1 MTGAFAQAL
10 RSQGFALVSNDYG
23 HHTLVLLGTHADIR
37 VATSN
42 TAALIERHGPDGTY
56 SVMLSHVPD
65 DVAVR
70 IVEVLRGVSR

>member
-1 MTGAFAQAL
+1 MTAGFVHAL
-10 RSQGFALVSNDYG
+10 QSQGFALVSNDYG
-23 HHTLVLLGTHADIR
+23 HHTLVLTGKHADIR

-42 TAALIERHGPDGTY
+42 TAALLERHGSDGTY

-70 IVEVLRGVSR
+70 IVEVLRG